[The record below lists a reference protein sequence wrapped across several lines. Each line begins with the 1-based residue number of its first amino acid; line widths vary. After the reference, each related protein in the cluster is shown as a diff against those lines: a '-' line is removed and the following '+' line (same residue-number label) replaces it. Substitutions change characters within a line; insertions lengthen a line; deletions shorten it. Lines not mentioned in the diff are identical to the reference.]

1 MVAQYVDNIPDF
13 DREHDSRI
21 RAAAFT
27 WLDSQDLSKERV
39 FSRDLLKEGFEFEGS
54 RIRFVGPQG
63 IFKPAAMQVP
73 ISITTVPSGP
83 YDDEFGDDNRLR
95 YRYRGSNPN
104 HRDNA
109 GLRFAMKNDL
119 PLVYFYRAVTGRY
132 AGVWP
137 VYVVDD
143 SPQTFTFSIA
153 VDDPVG
159 FGQSSQSSASSG
171 EVAEGR
177 REYVTTVTRRRLH
190 QRVFR
195 EQVLKAYSHRC
206 TFCNLR
212 HSELLDA
219 AHIIPDSEPEGKPVV
234 TNGLSLCRL
243 HHSAFDRYFLG
254 VRPDHIIEVRPDV
267 LNEADGPTLQHAI
280 KGLHGSRITPPR
292 RSAEKPSEKSLAF
305 RYDRFQEKVAA
316 L

>member
-1 MVAQYVDNIPDF
+1 MAAQYVENIPDF
-13 DREHDSRI
+13 DREHDSKI

-27 WLDSQDLSKERV
+27 WLDGQDLARERV
-39 FSRDLLKEGFEFEGS
+39 FSRRLLNEGFEFEGW

-63 IFKPAAMQVP
+63 IFKPAAMQIP
-73 ISITTVPSGP
+73 LSITTVPSGP
-83 YDDEFGDDNRLR
+83 YDDEFGDDNRLS
-95 YRYRGSNPN
+95 YRYRGFDPN
-104 HRDNA
+104 HRDNV
-109 GLRFAMKNDL
+109 GLRFAMRNDL

-143 SPQTFTFSIA
+143 SPSTLTFSIA
-153 VDDPVG
+153 VDDPVD
-159 FGQSSQSSASSG
+159 FGQSSQTTGSSG
-171 EVAEGR
+171 EIAEGR

-195 EQVLKAYSHRC
+195 ERVLQAYSHRC
-206 TFCNLR
+206 TFCKLR
-212 HSELLDA
+212 HTELLDA
-219 AHIIPDSEPEGKPVV
+219 AHIIPDNEPGGEPVV
-234 TNGLSLCRL
+234 SNGLSLCRL

-254 VRPDHIIEVRPDV
+254 VRPDHVIEVRPDV
-267 LNEADGPTLQHAI
+267 LEESDGPTLQHAI
-280 KGLHGSRITPPR
+280 KGLHGSSMKLPSRP
-292 RSAEKPSEKSLAF
+292 AERPSVEGLEI